1 MPVAFRDTLRHQFP
15 QCFWLVHPMLYNLCD
30 IISQSKRQYL
40 NNDYMPGHVPGSNTS
55 NVDRVSHLLDH
66 TASSGAYI
74 LFRISKLLD
83 TYSRLVLIPLLVSM
97 WVNKAV
103 LIDSLGQCFS
113 ALVLLTF
120 WARNSFCR
128 DVFVYCKMCNSL
140 PGLSSLDASNIIPVG
155 IFKNVSR
162 QCQILP
168 GRQISYLLHSGWKL
182 LA

>member
-55 NVDRVSHLLDH
+55 NVDRVSHLLDIQPLQEH
-66 TASSGAYI
+66 TFSSGFLNYWTHI
-74 LFRISKLLD
+74 LDLFSFHCLFPCE
-83 TYSRLVLIPLLVSM
+83 LI
-97 WVNKAV
+97 KAV
-103 LIDSLGQCFS
+103 IMGSLGQCFS
-113 ALVLLTF
+113 ALALLTF
-120 WARNSFCR
+120 WARKSFCR
-128 DVFVYCKMCNSL
+128 DVFVYCKMCSGL

-168 GRQISYLLHSGWKL
+168 GRQKSYLLHSGWKL